1 MPFGL
6 TRTRSLAIG
15 LAVVAG
21 VAIGVGAR
29 FFMGGGA
36 PAVQSSFVDP
46 GIGGPFRLTD
56 QDGKVRTD
64 QDFRGKVML
73 VEFGYT
79 YCPDIC
85 PLGLQLFA
93 DVLDKLG
100 PDASKVQPIF
110 ITVDPARDTPSQ
122 LRNYVDHFSP
132 KIVGL
137 TGSEQDIAAVAK
149 EYRVYYK
156 LGADHATNPN
166 YSVDHSAILYMMD
179 RNGHFVGHFTH
190 ETPADKVVTAIRTH
204 LSAAPSS

>member
-1 MPFGL
+1 MSLGL
-6 TRTRSLAIG
+6 TRTRLLAVG

-21 VAIGVGAR
+21 VGIGLGAHFFVGNGTTGIR
-29 FFMGGGA
+29 
-36 PAVQSSFVDP
+36 PSSFVDP

-56 QDGKVRTD
+56 QNGKVRTD

-79 YCPDIC
+79 YCPDVC

-100 PDASKVQPIF
+100 PDAAKVQPIF

-122 LRNYVDHFSP
+122 LRAYVDHFSP

-137 TGSEQDIAAVAK
+137 TGSEQDIATVAR

-179 RNGHFVGHFTH
+179 QNGKFVGHFTH
-190 ETPADKVVTAIRTH
+190 ETPVDKVVASIRAH
-204 LSAAPSS
+204 LS

>member
-1 MPFGL
+1 MPLGL
-6 TRTRSLAIG
+6 TRMRLLAIG

-29 FFMGGGA
+29 FVTSGGG
-36 PAVQSSFVDP
+36 PSGVRQSSFVDP
-46 GIGGPFRLTD
+46 GIGGPFHLTD
-56 QDGKVRTD
+56 QDGKMRTD
-64 QDFRGKVML
+64 QDFRGKIML

-79 YCPDIC
+79 FCPDIC

-100 PDASKVQPIF
+100 PDAAKVQPIF
-110 ITVDPARDTPSQ
+110 ITVDPARDTPAQ
-122 LRNYVDHFSP
+122 LRGYVDHFSP

-149 EYRVYYK
+149 EYRVYFK
-156 LGADHATNPN
+156 LGTDHATNPN

-179 RNGHFVGHFTH
+179 ASGHFVGHFTH
-190 ETPADKVVTAIRTH
+190 ETPADKVVAAIRTH
-204 LSAAPSS
+204 LSPSS